1 MTDSTNDQ
9 PAHDQPA
16 PDQPAGEP
24 SLASEPQGSAAPD
37 VTSQGGARSGTRW
50 LIAAV
55 AALALGMLTVSGL
68 LGPSK
73 RVEVETPP
81 ADFARGDAPRTA
93 VCKAE
98 SHANLNF
105 TVKDMNGAS
114 VRLAD
119 YKGKVLLVNFWA
131 TWCPPCKAELPG
143 LIELYDQYKDQGL
156 VVLGI
161 SGDDDAET
169 LRAFATEWKIKY
181 PMIVGRD
188 ENELLDAYGPIFGYP
203 ISVIVGR
210 DGAICGKHVGPAT
223 KEEFEREI
231 KALL

>member
-1 MTDSTNDQ
+1 MTTEPTNT
-9 PAHDQPA
+9 
-16 PDQPAGEP
+16 PDPIDP
-24 SLASEPQGSAAPD
+24 VASNDTQAAPAD
-37 VTSQGGARSGTRW
+37 ASAETEKRGNTTRW
-50 LIAAV
+50 VIAA
-55 AALALGMLTVSGL
+55 AAAVFVGVLTVSGM
-68 LGPSK
+68 LGRPKSVVVESPSSSS
-73 RVEVETPP
+73 E
-81 ADFARGDAPRTA
+81 APGATGA
-93 VCKAE
+93 VTCKAE
-98 SHANLNF
+98 SKANLNY

-114 VRLAD
+114 VKLAD
-119 YKGKVLLVNFWA
+119 YKGKVILVNFWA

-143 LIELYDQYKDQGL
+143 LIELYDRYKDQGL

-169 LRAFATEWKIKY
+169 LRAFASEWKINY

-188 ENELLDAYGPIFGYP
+188 ETDLMDSYGPIYGYP

-210 DGAICGKHVGPAT
+210 DGSVCGKHVGPAT

>member
-1 MTDSTNDQ
+1 MTEPTNDQ
-9 PAHDQPA
+9 PANDQPA
-16 PDQPAGEP
+16 NEP
-24 SLASEPQGSAAPD
+24 PVTGEPQGQAAVAP
-37 VTSQGGARSGTRW
+37 SHGSARSATRW
-50 LIAAV
+50 VIAAV
-55 AALALGMLTVSGL
+55 AALALGVLTMSGMF
-68 LGPSK
+68 GPSK
-73 RVEVETPP
+73 RVELETPP
-81 ADFARGDAPRTA
+81 IEFARDAARSPI
-93 VCKAE
+93 CKAE
-98 SHANLNF
+98 GKANLNF

-119 YKGKVLLVNFWA
+119 YKGKVILVNFWA

-143 LIELYDQYKDQGL
+143 LIELYDQYKDKGL

-210 DGAICGKHVGPAT
+210 DGALCGKHVGPAT